1 MRRKIFLII
10 LIFLSLDFVLSQTI
24 YLSVKKNVKNLMIGV
39 EIFDQKNKFSI
50 KPVGYNYEWTVPDI
64 SLVPQ
69 KTTSNVFSLS
79 LPSIKKSFLIDVN
92 IKKPLTDELY
102 FFRNQKIFLSDPQV
116 KIVRKTSEGFL
127 LPISKN
133 LKRGDS
139 LTVITKDF
147 ASKNLTYVWE
157 FNGVFIS
164 NEKEIP
170 VSELKEKNGTIK
182 IRVFGVD
189 FRERGEDFKSIQI
202 E

>member
-133 LKRGDS
+133 LKRSDS

-147 ASKNLTYVWE
+147 VSKNLTYVWE

>member
-1 MRRKIFLII
+1 
-10 LIFLSLDFVLSQTI
+10 
-24 YLSVKKNVKNLMIGV
+24 
-39 EIFDQKNKFSI
+39 
-50 KPVGYNYEWTVPDI
+50 
-64 SLVPQ
+64 VPQ